1 MAQNATIFSSK
12 VVPHRSVW
20 RLTDVEINKELDIAD
35 KTDILSGK

>member
-12 VVPHRSVW
+12 VVPHRSLW

-35 KTDILSGK
+35 KTEIVSAE